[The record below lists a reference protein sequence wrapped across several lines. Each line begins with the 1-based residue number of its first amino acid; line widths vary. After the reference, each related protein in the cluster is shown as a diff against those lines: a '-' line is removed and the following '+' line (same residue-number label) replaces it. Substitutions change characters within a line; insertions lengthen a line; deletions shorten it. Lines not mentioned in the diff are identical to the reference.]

1 MEMANYILSI
11 FQSDLSV
18 VFSWGFNN
26 PIKLEN
32 GLRFKV
38 NGFKHKGKVAVKYNE
53 GLDLF
58 EVEILT
64 SKNEVIETI
73 EGVYFDQLVEL
84 IDNRV
89 ELVENY
95 EQAVSEEYSK

>member
-11 FQSDLSV
+11 LKTNLSI

-26 PIKLEN
+26 PVALDK
-32 GLRFKV
+32 GLRFSV
-38 NGFKHKGKVAVKYNE
+38 NGFKHKGNVAVKYNE

-58 EVEILT
+58 DVEILT
-64 SKNEVIETI
+64 VKNEVIETI
-73 EGVYFDQLVEL
+73 EGVYFDQLVEV

-95 EQAVSEEYSK
+95 ELAVKEEYSK

>member
-11 FQSDLSV
+11 LKTNLSI

-26 PIKLEN
+26 PVALDN
-32 GLRFKV
+32 GLRFIV

-58 EVEILT
+58 YVEILT
-64 SKNEVIETI
+64 FQNEVIETI
-73 EGVYFDQLVEL
+73 EGVYFDQLIEV

-95 EQAVSEEYSK
+95 EQAVSEEYNK

>member
-11 FQSDLSV
+11 LKTSISI

-26 PIKLEN
+26 PVALDN
-32 GLRFKV
+32 GLRFSV
-38 NGFKHKGKVAVKYNE
+38 NGFKHKGNVAVKYNE

-58 EVEILT
+58 DVEILT
-64 SKNEVIETI
+64 FQNEVIETI
-73 EGVYFDQLVEL
+73 EGMYFDQLVEV

-95 EQAVSEEYSK
+95 ELAVKEEYSK

>member
-11 FQSDLSV
+11 LKTNLSI

-26 PIKLEN
+26 PVALDN
-32 GLRFKV
+32 GLRFSV
-38 NGFKHKGKVAVKYNE
+38 NGFKHKGNVAVKYNE

-58 EVEILT
+58 DVEILT
-64 SKNEVIETI
+64 VKNEVIETI
-73 EGVYFDQLVEL
+73 EGVYFDQLIEVS
-84 IDNRV
+84 DNRV

-95 EQAVSEEYSK
+95 ELAVKEEYNK

>member
-18 VFSWGFNN
+18 MFSWGFNN
-26 PIKLEN
+26 HVKLEN
-32 GLRFKV
+32 GLKFNV

-58 EVEILT
+58 DVEILT
-64 SKNEVIETI
+64 FENEVIETI
-73 EGVYFDQLVEL
+73 EGVYFDQLIEV

-95 EQAVSEEYSK
+95 ELAVKEEYSK